1 MRSGLG
7 WQSLNPMEAVAAVHD
22 IDNKNE
28 LFRIAH
34 EARNPEARRLALIKL
49 GDKRLMADFAQS
61 DISPIVRRRMVREL
75 DDIEL
80 VRRIAENDDDRSVRE
95 SAGQRLAQLE
105 ALREKGI
112 RNSAESSNQV
122 EEKIADDYSNGHEY
136 VDLGLSVK
144 WAAMNIGAAK
154 VSDHGGYYA
163 WGETGNKDDYT
174 WSTYQHGTSADY
186 LSKYNY
192 ADHGI
197 ALQMQDDAA
206 HMNWG
211 GAWRIPTGNEWEEL
225 CDRCNCTWEWTS
237 VEGTPGYRVTSK
249 KAGYTDKSI
258 FLPAAGYYRGCSIE
272 GADSSGYYWS
282 STRNKP
288 FADRALCL
296 YFIPNFIGIGN
307 NGFRNGGFTVRP
319 VIRR

>member
-7 WQSLNPMEAVAAVHD
+7 WQSLDPMEAVAAVHS
-22 IDNKNE
+22 IDNKN
-28 LFRIAH
+28 LLLRIAY
-34 EARNPEARRLALIKL
+34 EARNPEARRLALIKI
-49 GDKRLMADFAQS
+49 GDKGLMASFAQS

-80 VRRIAENDDDRSVRE
+80 VCRIAENDDDRSVRE
-95 SAGQRLAQLE
+95 SARQRLAHLE
-105 ALREKGI
+105 ALREKDI
-112 RNSAESSNQV
+112 SKSAESSDQG
-122 EEKIADDYSNGHEY
+122 EEKITADGSNEHEY

-154 VSDHGGYYA
+154 VSDHGSYYA
-163 WGETGNKDDYT
+163 WGEIGNKDDYT
-174 WSTYQHGTSADY
+174 WNAYKHGTSADD

-192 ADHGI
+192 ADHAI
-197 ALQMQDDAA
+197 ALQMRDDAA

-211 GAWRIPTGNEWEEL
+211 GEWRIPTGNEWEEL

-237 VEGTPGYRVTSK
+237 VDGTPGYRVTSK

-258 FLPAAGYYRGCSIE
+258 FLPAGGYYRGCSIE
-272 GADSSGYYWS
+272 GAESSGYYWS

-319 VIRR
+319 VMK